1 MLKDIPMLRGAPGAG
16 VAAERP
22 RLGLGPC
29 RPQGLKWSDGALQ
42 HYRQTDPSLS
52 LPCITSGDPRV
63 IQQKQ
68 IPPFGLVQRH
78 QTSAAHWLSQQP
90 TEI

>member
-1 MLKDIPMLRGAPGAG
+1 M
-16 VAAERP
+16 
-22 RLGLGPC
+22 
-29 RPQGLKWSDGALQ
+29 
-42 HYRQTDPSLS
+42 S
-52 LPCITSGDPRV
+52 LPCITAGDPQV